1 MKNKVLIAGGAGFV
15 GSHLCQNFKNANC
28 DVYVFDNNI
37 QYFYPMTKYSI
48 KNMEFRHKF
57 LLENTE
63 LIRGNTL
70 DINDLRRTIIKVK
83 PDFIINLAALPL
95 AVTAV
100 QKSEE
105 AFSSILETTK
115 NFFEI
120 IRDCNF
126 IKKYV
131 HISSS
136 MIYGDFVK
144 TPNPE
149 SATKNPKEIY
159 GSLKLA
165 SEYVVNGYSK
175 RYDINS
181 TIIRPSAVYGPTDN
195 NYRVIQKFIE
205 NILNKKKISV
215 NNPKSNYLDFTYV
228 EDLVEGI
235 KLATLQNTE
244 NLDVFNLTRGEGR
257 SLYELLMILE
267 KKIGK
272 FDYEINE
279 QQGIYPIRGALDIS
293 NAKKKIGY
301 KPKYSLE
308 KGIDKYLDF
317 FNNI

>member
-15 GSHLCQNFKNANC
+15 GSHLCQNFKNSNC
-28 DVYVFDNNI
+28 DVFVFDNNI
-37 QYFYPMTKYSI
+37 QYFYPMTNYSI
-48 KNMEFRHKF
+48 KNMDFRHKF
-57 LLENTE
+57 LLKDIK

-70 DINDLRRTIIKVK
+70 DVNDLRRTIIDLK
-83 PDFIINLAALPL
+83 PNYIVNLAALPL

-100 QKSEE
+100 HNSEE
-105 AFSSILETTK
+105 AFSSILDTTK

-149 SATKNPKEIY
+149 TATKNPKEIY

-165 SEYVVNGYSK
+165 SEYIVNGYSK
-175 RYDINS
+175 RYNINS
-181 TIIRPSAVYGPTDN
+181 IIVRPSAVYGPTDN

-205 NILNKKKISV
+205 NILKKKKISV

-228 EDLVEGI
+228 EDLAEGI

-272 FDYEINE
+272 FEYEINE
-279 QQGIYPIRGALDIS
+279 QQGIYPLRGSLDIS

-308 KGIDKYLDF
+308 EGIDKYLAF
-317 FNNI
+317 FNNL